1 MTAVAKKPS
10 VSRAQP
16 VVDVAQLPGL
26 SKAQIKIRLAAK
38 NKSGKVAEMSF
49 RSAGIKRGDL

>member
-1 MTAVAKKPS
+1 MTAVAKKTAAP
-10 VSRAQP
+10 RAQP
-16 VVDVAQLPGL
+16 VVDVAKLPGL

-49 RSAGIKRGDL
+49 RSAGIKHGEL